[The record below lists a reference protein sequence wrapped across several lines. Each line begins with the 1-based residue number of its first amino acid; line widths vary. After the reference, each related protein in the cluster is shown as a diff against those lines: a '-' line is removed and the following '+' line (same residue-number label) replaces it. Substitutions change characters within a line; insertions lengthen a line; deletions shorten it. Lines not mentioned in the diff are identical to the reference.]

1 MNDLEQALRILR
13 GSKQYN
19 FNGTVLTVIGYYT
32 GKRISLDLGKLDA
45 DMLEALTPD
54 EEADDGDIWSFK
66 HARLANKKIPLHWPM
81 KSMQGGFCMPPGRR
95 NVKIKSGTSFSRY
108 ATLYKSH
115 SFSSGSILAGVYV
128 SVKPFWYS
136 APRS

>member
-1 MNDLEQALRILR
+1 MTATFGSLQTKNPPAL
-13 GSKQYN
+13 
-19 FNGTVLTVIGYYT
+19 
-32 GKRISLDLGKLDA
+32 A
-45 DMLEALTPD
+45 DEVNA
-54 EEADDGDIWSFK
+54 
-66 HARLANKKIPLHWPM
+66 
-81 KSMQGGFCMPPGRR
+81 GGFCMPPGRR

-136 APRS
+136 APQS